1 MASFYNILDSIKVT
15 ITDTIEIVIVD
26 FVGADDYNTI
36 ININYKIIDYF

>member
-26 FVGADDYNTI
+26 FVCADDYNTI